1 MALIYQNKTI
11 KAAVDA
17 KDYLKHKTQELIADK
32 NEEITLHNDVI
43 RSTTLYDDDGTL
55 KIKQN
60 QVPALG
66 PNSFSETKEGAGS
79 DGTSTTKDFW
89 ESGSARKNSK
99 EEQTKKEDK
108 KDPEEE
114 EINII

>member
-1 MALIYQNKTI
+1 M
-11 KAAVDA
+11 
-17 KDYLKHKTQELIADK
+17 
-32 NEEITLHNDVI
+32 
-43 RSTTLYDDDGTL
+43 YDDDGTV

-60 QVPALG
+60 QVPTLG
-66 PNSFSETKEGAGS
+66 PNSFPKNQDGVSS
-79 DGTSTTKDFW
+79 DGTSGSNDFW

-108 KDPEEE
+108 KEPEEE